1 MTILITGGCGYIG
14 THLSKLMSE
23 YDIIIYDDLKNGT
36 TYMNKNLIYK
46 GCISDIKKLN
56 FIFNKHKF
64 DTVIHLAGLALVS
77 ESVADPQYYYSNNVL
92 GSIELLNICVKYG
105 IKNFIFSSSC
115 TVYGNI
121 SQKNK
126 LIKEESFKNPINP
139 YGNTKLVFEYIL
151 KDYAKK
157 YNFNYG
163 ILRYFNVCGSDPELD
178 IGEYH
183 KEEKRIIPILIK
195 SCLDENKQINIYGN
209 DFDTIDG
216 TAIRDYTHVC
226 DISSAHIKV
235 LKYLNINNKSITCNI
250 GNGQGYSIKQLINL
264 IQEISNKK
272 INYQIKD
279 RRGGDSEF
287 MVCSNEF
294 AKTEIDWIP
303 KYNIYDI
310 IKTSYQWYKDKLPKL
325 EDKINLHSYFA
336 INENF
341 NGDIYTG
348 FIKDNKYDGEGTL
361 YFCDGGIYDGNFE
374 NGNFKSGY
382 QILECGSKIKV

>member
-14 THLSKLMSE
+14 THLSKMMSK
-23 YDIIIYDDLKNGT
+23 YDIVIYDDLKNGT
-36 TYMNKNLIYK
+36 TKMNNNLIYK
-46 GCISDIKKLN
+46 GCISDESKLN

-64 DTVIHLAGLALVS
+64 DTVIHLAGLAHVS
-77 ESVADPQYYYSNNVL
+77 ESIADPKYYYNNNVI
-92 GSIELLNICVKYG
+92 GSLILLNVCIKYG

-115 TVYGNI
+115 TVYGNNFE
-121 SQKNK
+121 KNK
-126 LIKEESFKNPINP
+126 LVKEDSFKNPINP

-157 YNFNYG
+157 YKFNYA
-163 ILRYFNVCGSDPELD
+163 ILRYFNACGSDPELD
-178 IGEYH
+178 IGEFH

-195 SCLDENKQINIYGN
+195 SCLDNTKQINIYGN

-216 TAIRDYTHVC
+216 TAVRDYTHVC

-235 LKYLNINNKSITCNI
+235 LKYMNIYKKSIICNI
-250 GNGQGYSIKQLINL
+250 GNGQGYSIKQLIN
-264 IQEISNKK
+264 IIEEISKKK

-279 RRGGDSEF
+279 RRKGDSGF

-294 AKTEIDWIP
+294 AIKEIDWIP

-310 IKTSYQWYKDKLPKL
+310 IKTSYMWYKDKLPKL
-325 EDKINLHSYFA
+325 EENLNLHSYFA
-336 INENF
+336 IKEDF

-348 FIKDNKYDGEGTL
+348 YVKDNKFHGKGIL
-361 YFCDGGIYDGNFE
+361 YFSDGGIYDGTFE
-374 NGNFKSGY
+374 NGNFINGY
-382 QILECGSKIKV
+382 QILDGGTKIKV